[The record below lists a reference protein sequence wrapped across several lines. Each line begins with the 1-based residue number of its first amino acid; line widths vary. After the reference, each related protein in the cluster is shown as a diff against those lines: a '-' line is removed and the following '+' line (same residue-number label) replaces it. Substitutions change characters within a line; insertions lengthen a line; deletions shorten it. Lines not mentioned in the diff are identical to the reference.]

1 MGLGLGRLTDQAFF
15 LFRYLSFGCSGCPEG
30 KNIQEKRVIG
40 GSSSREI
47 EASGIVLRRVALGI
61 GKDMKDMKDNR
72 TETPRTR
79 QDLTGRKNN
88 LK

>member
-1 MGLGLGRLTDQAFF
+1 MGVKPERLTEQTFF
-15 LFRYLSFGCSGCPEG
+15 LFRYLSFGCSGCLEG
-30 KNIQEKRVIG
+30 KNIQEKESPG

-47 EASGIVLRRVALGI
+47 EASGIVRRRVALGI

-72 TETPRTR
+72 TDTPGTR